1 MDFVTKQGNQDCK
14 KILNV
19 FLLFQVVEMDPTDN
33 QDELMHELIRGS
45 TRYIAPEFDEDENDG
60 SQFLNL
66 HYHGCEEQDIIGR
79 KKKMSRKPRYKSLVI
94 LSGIRINVLSIYMLG
109 ARYCL

>member
-1 MDFVTKQGNQDCK
+1 MGDYPWQLTTGIMHSLC
-14 KILNV
+14 

-45 TRYIAPEFDEDENDG
+45 TRHIAPEFDEDENDG

-66 HYHGCEEQDIIGR
+66 HYQDDEDQDI
-79 KKKMSRKPRYKSLVI
+79 
-94 LSGIRINVLSIYMLG
+94 SGEDQDVEEAEI
-109 ARYCL
+109 

>member
-1 MDFVTKQGNQDCK
+1 MW
-14 KILNV
+14 LAV

-45 TRYIAPEFDEDENDG
+45 TGHIALEFDEGENDG

-66 HYHGCEEQDIIGR
+66 HYHDDEDQDI
-79 KKKMSRKPRYKSLVI
+79 
-94 LSGIRINVLSIYMLG
+94 SGEDQDVEE
-109 ARYCL
+109 AEV

>member
-1 MDFVTKQGNQDCK
+1 V
-14 KILNV
+14 
-19 FLLFQVVEMDPTDN
+19 
-33 QDELMHELIRGS
+33 
-45 TRYIAPEFDEDENDG
+45 
-60 SQFLNL
+60 
-66 HYHGCEEQDIIGR
+66 GR